1 MVKLNWKHYLLV
13 ITATGERRKLPATSD
28 RIARDL
34 ARQRLAED
42 QWLAGFKSVTREDY
56 HATDWEDDCI
66 EVSRDGVIVAILYRG
81 DKGQW
86 THANT
91 TKK

>member
-1 MVKLNWKHYLLV
+1 MVKLNWKQYLLV
-13 ITATGERRKLPATSD
+13 ITTTGERRKLPATSD

-86 THANT
+86 THA
-91 TKK
+91 KK

>member
-1 MVKLNWKHYLLV
+1 MTRLVYKHYLMV
-13 ITATGERRKLPATSD
+13 IVATGEKRKLPATSD

-56 HATDWEDDCI
+56 IATDWEDDCLS
-66 EVSRDGVIVAILYRG
+66 VSRNGEIVAMLYRG

-86 THANT
+86 SHA
-91 TKK
+91 KK